1 MFLFNS
7 QNVNNLYR
15 EDNLILNNK
24 LLRKVEK
31 ISFIKKKKKKRNM
44 KKLFKRSTLRYF
56 HFNNSKLLIRKK
68 KKIEKQIKICL

>member
-31 ISFIKKKKKKRNM
+31 ISFIKKKKKRNM

>member
-31 ISFIKKKKKKRNM
+31 ISFIKKKKKK
-44 KKLFKRSTLRYF
+44 KYEETF
-56 HFNNSKLLIRKK
+56 
-68 KKIEKQIKICL
+68 